1 VRRHDCGCAVIALS
15 LALLV
20 AGFLLAAIQT
30 ASVIHP
36 PTVTT
41 LPVTP

>member
-1 VRRHDCGCAVIALS
+1 VVALS

-20 AGFLLAAIQT
+20 AGFLFTAIQT

>member
-1 VRRHDCGCAVIALS
+1 MRRHGCGCAVVALS

-41 LPVTP
+41 LPITP